1 MWETQVRSLIW
12 EDPLEKG
19 TATHSSIFPWQIP
32 WTVQSM
38 RSRRVGHSEGLSLHF
53 IPLVKQSAITV
64 RKSSNTVTKLFLRKC
79 VTLLRSQKN
88 NAILT
93 FKGKTMTKCGLIHPI
108 HIYIYFIYIYIH
120 IHRARERG
128 RQGGREKQHK
138 AYKYVCLKQS

>member
-64 RKSSNTVTKLFLRKC
+64 SKSSNTVTKLFLRKC

-88 NAILT
+88 NTILT
-93 FKGKTMTKCGLIHPI
+93 FKGKNYDKMWFNTSYTYLYIFYI
-108 HIYIYFIYIYIH
+108 HIYTH
-120 IHRARERG
+120 TQRERE
-128 RQGGREKQHK
+128 REAGREGEIAQGIQIR
-138 AYKYVCLKQS
+138 LP